1 MTIKNYTRVEII
13 NTNSCYYG
21 EKGYVS
27 KSIYVK
33 GETFY
38 LICLDSG
45 DRNYFPKNEFAE
57 I

>member
-1 MTIKNYTRVEII
+1 MNIKNYTRVEII

-27 KSIYVK
+27 KSIDVK
-33 GETFY
+33 GVTHY
-38 LICLDSG
+38 MICLDSG
-45 DRNYFPKNEFAE
+45 DKTYFSNDEFTE

>member
-27 KSIYVK
+27 KSMDVK

-45 DRNYFPKNEFAE
+45 DKNYFSNGEFTE

>member
-1 MTIKNYTRVEII
+1 MNIKEFTRVEII
-13 NTNSCYYG
+13 KTTSCYYG
-21 EKGYVS
+21 EKGHVS
-27 KSIYVK
+27 KSMDIK

-45 DRNYFPKNEFAE
+45 DKNYFMESEFAE

>member
-1 MTIKNYTRVEII
+1 MDIKNYTRVEII

-27 KSIYVK
+27 KSIDVK

-45 DRNYFPKNEFAE
+45 DRNYFPKSDFTE

>member
-1 MTIKNYTRVEII
+1 MIIKNYTRVVII

-27 KSIYVK
+27 KSMDVK
-33 GETFY
+33 GEIFY

-45 DRNYFPKNEFAE
+45 DKNYFSNGEFTE

>member
-1 MTIKNYTRVEII
+1 MNIKNYTRVEII

-27 KSIYVK
+27 KSMDVK
-33 GETFY
+33 GDTLYMVCF
-38 LICLDSG
+38 DSG
-45 DRNYFPKNEFAE
+45 DKNYFSQYEFTE

>member
-1 MTIKNYTRVEII
+1 MDIKNYTRVEII

-27 KSIYVK
+27 KSIDVK
-33 GETFY
+33 GEIFY

-45 DRNYFPKNEFAE
+45 DKTYFPKDEFAE

>member
-1 MTIKNYTRVEII
+1 MNIKNYARVVIT

-21 EKGYVS
+21 DKGYVS
-27 KSIYVK
+27 KSMDVK

-38 LICLDSG
+38 LICFDYG
-45 DRNYFPKNEFAE
+45 DRNYFSKSEFIE

>member
-1 MTIKNYTRVEII
+1 MDIKNYTRVEII
-13 NTNSCYYG
+13 NTNSCFYG

-27 KSIYVK
+27 KSIDVK

-38 LICLDSG
+38 LICLDAG
-45 DRNYFPKNEFAE
+45 DRHYFPKGEFTE

>member
-21 EKGYVS
+21 DKGYVS
-27 KSIYVK
+27 KSMDVK

-45 DRNYFPKNEFAE
+45 DRNYFSKGEFTE

>member
-27 KSIYVK
+27 KSMDVK
-33 GETFY
+33 GDTFY
-38 LICLDSG
+38 LICFDFV
-45 DRNYFPKNEFAE
+45 DRNYFSKGEFTE

>member
-1 MTIKNYTRVEII
+1 MNIKNYTRVEII

-27 KSIYVK
+27 KSMDVK

-45 DRNYFPKNEFAE
+45 DRNYFLKGEFTE

>member
-1 MTIKNYTRVEII
+1 MNIKNYTRVEII

-27 KSIYVK
+27 KSMDIK

-45 DRNYFPKNEFAE
+45 DRNYFSKGEFTE